1 MELKRKWSNYCT
13 LSAAGNDNA
22 NNNDDNIIFPIK
34 DIKLYV
40 SVVTLSVR
48 DNQKLTKLLSKGF
61 EASAYWNEYKTKSG
75 SKNTANEYRYFL
87 DSHFAG
93 VSRLFVLFYSN
104 EDNHS
109 KRFITRRYYLPK
121 RIINSLSSSSTE
133 KNFYDQPID
142 FDIKQYEEIRKL
154 TTGQGEDYTT

>member
-1 MELKRKWSNYCT
+1 MQNGLKRKWSNYCT
-13 LSAAGNDNA
+13 LPAAGNNNA
-22 NNNDDNIIFPIK
+22 NSNDDNIIFPIK

-61 EASAYWNEYKTKSG
+61 EASVYWNEYKTKSG

-87 DSHFAG
+87 GSHFAG

-104 EDNHS
+104 EDNHP

-121 RIINSLSSSSTE
+121 RIISYIVIIN
-133 KNFYDQPID
+133 
-142 FDIKQYEEIRKL
+142 RKKL
-154 TTGQGEDYTT
+154 L